1 MNKIRKGDEVI
12 VICGKDKGRKGIVQR
27 RVDAEHVIVEGINQA
42 KKHTKGN
49 PMLGTV
55 GGIINKDMPI
65 HISNV
70 ALFNPATNKA
80 DKAGIKILEDG
91 RKVRFFK
98 SNNELVPEIDF
109 KTIKKVKNQN
119 NQAAA

>member
-27 RVDAEHVIVEGINQA
+27 RVDAEHVIVAGLNQA

-70 ALFNPATNKA
+70 ALFNSATGKA
-80 DKAGIKILEDG
+80 DKVGIKTLEDG

-119 NQAAA
+119 PATA

>member
-27 RVDAEHVIVEGINQA
+27 RVDAEHIIVEGINQA

-70 ALFNPATNKA
+70 ALFNSATGKA
-80 DKAGIKILEDG
+80 DKVGIKTLEDG

-119 NQAAA
+119 PATA

>member
-70 ALFNPATNKA
+70 ALFNSATGKA
-80 DKAGIKILEDG
+80 DKVGIKTLEDG

-98 SNNELVPEIDF
+98 SNNELVPETDF

-119 NQAAA
+119 PATA